1 MASLY
6 VTGARQKN
14 LLIKKEAEQNLYEKA
29 LILRI
34 DTDTGDARV
43 CVEHESP
50 PGARAGENSSNVFKS
65 GTLVGG
71 IFYSCTSTEVILYRV
86 PSFEPIVYLSLPW
99 FNDLHHVCPSADG
112 NLLVVNTGL
121 DQVLKISREGRV
133 LNEWSVLETD
143 TWTRFSRATDY
154 RKVESTKP
162 HEAHPNFVFELAG
175 EVWVTRFHQR
185 DSICLTRPGK
195 RIDIAVQRPHDGL
208 RFQGKIYFTTVD
220 GHIVIVDETTLAIER
235 AVDLNAIGSNPK
247 ILLGWCRGLL
257 PDDQGRIWVGFTR
270 VRKTRFTENLL
281 WVKHKLQDGR
291 TEQPTHL
298 ARYDLRQNICLQQID
313 LEQFGMNVVFSIF
326 EAGPDAIPPAAP

>member
-29 LILRI
+29 VILRV

-50 PGARAGENSSNVFKS
+50 PYACAGEHSSNVFKS
-65 GTLVGG
+65 GTLVDD
-71 IFYSCTSTEVILYRV
+71 ILYSCTSTEVILYRV
-86 PSFEPIVYLSLPW
+86 PSFEPMVSLSLPC
-99 FNDLHHVCPSADG
+99 FNDLHHVSPSADG

-121 DQVLKISREGRV
+121 DQVLKLNREGRV
-133 LNEWSVLETD
+133 LDEWSAVETD
-143 TWTRFSRATDY
+143 TWTRFSRAIDY

-185 DSICLTRPGK
+185 DAICLTCPGK
-195 RIDIAVQRPHDGL
+195 RIDIALQRPHDGL

-220 GHIVIVDETTLAIER
+220 GRIVIVDDTTLAIER
-235 AVDLNAIGSNPK
+235 VVDLNTIGSNPK

-257 PDDQGRIWVGFTR
+257 PDGNGRIWVGFTR

-281 WVKHKLQDGR
+281 WVKHMLQDGR
-291 TEQPTHL
+291 AEQPTHL
-298 ARYDLRQNICLQQID
+298 ARYDLRENICLQELD
-313 LEQFGMNVVFSIF
+313 LEKFGMNVVFSIF
-326 EAGPDAIPPAAP
+326 EASSE